1 MKIRKDFVTNS
12 SSSSFIISR
21 EDISLEELK
30 EILIEIA
37 NKTRVSW
44 YDNDED
50 FEPVDSY
57 YEICNCYDI
66 CEVDETEPY
75 DDYHGHIYTNHYIV
89 DNNCTIRYDWDVVEQ
104 VLAAHNISWTYGYC
118 D

>member
-12 SSSSFIISR
+12 SSSSFIISK
-21 EDISLEELK
+21 EDVSREELK

-37 NKTRVSW
+37 KKTRVSW

-66 CEVDETEPY
+66 IEATEIEPY
-75 DDYHGHIYTNHYIV
+75 DDYNGSIYTNHYVI
-89 DNNCTIRYDWDVVEQ
+89 DNKT
-104 VLAAHNISWTYGYC
+104 
-118 D
+118 